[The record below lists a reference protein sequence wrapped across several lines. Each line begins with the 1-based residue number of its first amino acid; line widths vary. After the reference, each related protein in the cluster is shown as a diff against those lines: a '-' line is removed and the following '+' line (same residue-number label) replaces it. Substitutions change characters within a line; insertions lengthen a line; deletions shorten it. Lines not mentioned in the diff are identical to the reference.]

1 MNLGKQVRLQR
12 IFNRETGRAI
22 IVPMDHGVS
31 VGPIEGIENI
41 HKTVSDMAD
50 GGADAV
56 LMHKG
61 LCRCCFRAS
70 GEGKDVGLIIHL
82 SASTSLSSYSNKK
95 RLVCTVEEA
104 IRRGAD
110 GVSVHVNL
118 GDDNE
123 SDMLADLGEVARVA
137 EEWSMPLLAM
147 LYARGPRI
155 SNEYDPAVVAHC
167 ARVGVEL
174 GADIVKVPYTGDID
188 SFADVIAGCCVPVVI
203 AGGPRTE
210 TTREFLEMVD
220 NSLKAG
226 GSGLS
231 VGRNVFQHPKR
242 VQLVRA
248 LRGLVHQ
255 GLSLDEAL
263 ASLKNIVSELKLSQG
278 TLTLDKATITEVK
291 TVGLGHRV
299 CVDTLTL
306 MERGQG
312 MLVGNSSAFTFLTHA
327 ETEHNEYVAARP
339 FRINAGGVHA
349 YAVMPGDKTCYV
361 GELRSGDEVLIVDKD
376 GRTSLATIGR
386 IKTEV
391 RPMLMITAQ
400 METPEGT
407 RTGSVFLQ
415 NAETIR
421 LVRPDGTPVS
431 VVALRPGDEVICRA
445 DVAGRHFGMRIQEN
459 IREI

>member
-147 LYARGPRI
+147 LYARGPR
-155 SNEYDPAVVAHC
+155 
-167 ARVGVEL
+167 
-174 GADIVKVPYTGDID
+174 
-188 SFADVIAGCCVPVVI
+188 
-203 AGGPRTE
+203 TE

-263 ASLKNIVSELKLSQG
+263 AV
-278 TLTLDKATITEVK
+278 V
-291 TVGLGHRV
+291 
-299 CVDTLTL
+299 
-306 MERGQG
+306 
-312 MLVGNSSAFTFLTHA
+312 
-327 ETEHNEYVAARP
+327 
-339 FRINAGGVHA
+339 
-349 YAVMPGDKTCYV
+349 
-361 GELRSGDEVLIVDKD
+361 
-376 GRTSLATIGR
+376 
-386 IKTEV
+386 
-391 RPMLMITAQ
+391 
-400 METPEGT
+400 EG
-407 RTGSVFLQ
+407 
-415 NAETIR
+415 
-421 LVRPDGTPVS
+421 
-431 VVALRPGDEVICRA
+431 
-445 DVAGRHFGMRIQEN
+445 
-459 IREI
+459 